1 MQTQNQPKKEDII
14 EALHTTIRGAT
25 TKCKCGNVETE
36 IINNTR
42 DLSTNI
48 RIIFSKFFARVFLFL
63 FFLSLTP
70 RII

>member
-36 IINNTR
+36 INTR
-42 DLSTNI
+42 DLSSNI
-48 RIIFSKFFARVFLFL
+48 RIIFSKFFCASF
-63 FFLSLTP
+63 FFL
-70 RII
+70 